1 MLPSSLEISTSLEGM
16 LAMLA
21 IPLASYTVPSTTPP
35 LISSLSAFFAN
46 SASTLAGAVASSVEI
61 ATALGPSRY
70 WVRPS
75 KAVSLNARVMKVFL
89 YTL

>member
-16 LAMLA
+16 LAMEA
-21 IPLASYTVPSTTPP
+21 IPLASYTVPSTTPA
-35 LISSLSAFFAN
+35 LISSLSAVFAN
-46 SASTLAGAVASSVEI
+46 SASTLAGAVASSEEI

-70 WVRPS
+70 GASPS
-75 KAVSLNARVMKVFL
+75 QSVPLNAKFMKVFL